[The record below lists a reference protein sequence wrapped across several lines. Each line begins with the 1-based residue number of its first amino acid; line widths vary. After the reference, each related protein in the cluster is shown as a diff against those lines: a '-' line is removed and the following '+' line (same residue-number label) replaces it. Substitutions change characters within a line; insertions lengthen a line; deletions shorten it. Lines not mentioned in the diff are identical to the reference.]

1 MTQCC
6 SCSSSIAGLAAVVRE
21 PGKPMSVEPID
32 FDPPRAD
39 EIRVRIVGTGICHTD
54 LVFRDGFPVPLPI
67 VLGHEGAGIVESVGP
82 EVTQLEPG
90 DHVVLSFNSCGTCP
104 NCKLGLPSYCFKSG
118 HYNYSGAR
126 PEDNSTALSR
136 DGVPIYANFFGQSSF
151 ASIAI
156 ARERNAVRVDRDL
169 PLELLGPLGCG
180 IQTGAG
186 AVLNSLNVRAGTS
199 LVVFGTGTVGMSAVM
214 AAKVAQAGAIIAVE
228 PNAARRA
235 LALELG
241 ATDAIDPTAED
252 ICLATAI
259 RQAAGGGGVAY
270 ALDTTGIPSVI
281 EGAIDVLLPNGMLGL
296 LGMSPTGATLSAD
309 LIGLLMRGI
318 GIKAILE
325 GDSDPQRFIPRLIDL
340 YRAGHFPFDRLI
352 KTFPFEQINE
362 AATAAENKSVIKP
375 VVVI

>member
-1 MTQCC
+1 MNQCC
-6 SCSSSIAGLAAVVRE
+6 SCSSSITGLAAVVRE
-21 PGKPMSVEPID
+21 SGKPMSVEHID

-67 VLGHEGAGIVESVGP
+67 VLGHEGAGVVESVGP
-82 EVTQLEPG
+82 EVTRLEPG
-90 DHVVLSFNSCGTCP
+90 DHVVLSFNSCGACP
-104 NCKLGLPSYCFKSG
+104 NCERGLPSYCFKAG

-126 PEDNSTALSR
+126 PDDNSTALSR
-136 DGVPIYANFFGQSSF
+136 NGTLINANFFGQSSF

-156 ARERNAVRVDRDL
+156 ARERNAIRVDRDL

-186 AVLNSLNVRAGTS
+186 AVLNSLDVRAGTS

-214 AAKVAQAGAIIAVE
+214 AAKVAQAGTIIAVE

-241 ATDAIDPTAED
+241 ATDAIDPSADD
-252 ICLATAI
+252 ICLATMI
-259 RQAAGGGGVAY
+259 RQVSGGGVAY

-281 EGAIDVLLPNGMLGL
+281 EEAIDVLLPNGMLGL
-296 LGMSPTGATLSAD
+296 LGMSPTGATLSVN
-309 LIGLLMRGI
+309 LMGLLMRGI

-340 YRAGHFPFDRLI
+340 YREGNFPFDRLI

-362 AATAAENKSVIKP
+362 AAAATENGSVIKP